1 MKLTPYKPLGTMR
14 VRRRGLTLVFIMDAT
29 VISALIAGVT
39 AIIANIISNI
49 ILSKKQTALLEYRL
63 EQLEQSLSDIKQ
75 LPERVTVLETQ
86 MSSVMDAVKELR
98 V

>member
-1 MKLTPYKPLGTMR
+1 M
-14 VRRRGLTLVFIMDAT
+14 LV
-29 VISALIAGVT
+29 
-39 AIIANIISNI
+39 NIVSNI

-63 EQLEQSLSDIKQ
+63 EQLEQSLSDNKQ

-86 MSSVMDAVKELR
+86 MSTVMEAVKELR

>member
-1 MKLTPYKPLGTMR
+1 MKLTLRKPIGTMR
-14 VRRRGLTLVFIMDAT
+14 VRRRGLALYFIMDAT
-29 VISALIAGVT
+29 VISALIAGVS
-39 AIIANIISNI
+39 AVLVNIVSNI

-86 MSSVMDAVKELR
+86 MSTVMDAVKELR

>member
-1 MKLTPYKPLGTMR
+1 MR
-14 VRRRGLTLVFIMDAT
+14 VRRRGLTLYFIMDAT
-29 VISALIAGVT
+29 VISALIAGASAVLV
-39 AIIANIISNI
+39 NIVSNI

-86 MSSVMDAVKELR
+86 MATVMEAVKELR
-98 V
+98 I

>member
-1 MKLTPYKPLGTMR
+1 
-14 VRRRGLTLVFIMDAT
+14 MDAT
-29 VISALIAGVT
+29 VISALIAGASAVLV
-39 AIIANIISNI
+39 NIVSNI

-98 V
+98 L

>member
-1 MKLTPYKPLGTMR
+1 
-14 VRRRGLTLVFIMDAT
+14 MDAT
-29 VISALIAGVT
+29 VISALIAGASAVLV
-39 AIIANIISNI
+39 NIVSNI

-86 MSSVMDAVKELR
+86 MSTVMDAVKELR